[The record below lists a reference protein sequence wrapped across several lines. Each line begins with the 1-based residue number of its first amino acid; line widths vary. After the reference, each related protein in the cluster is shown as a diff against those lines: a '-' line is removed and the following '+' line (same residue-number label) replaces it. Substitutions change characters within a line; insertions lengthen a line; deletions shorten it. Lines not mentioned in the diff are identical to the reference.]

1 MYKTYSVNYVENLER
16 GFKTLVF
23 LIGMLVPVLLYLII
37 KSKDVVFVERAGE
50 GEKEPPS
57 IEERVE
63 AILAEKELASI
74 RIFIH
79 KTNKKLPYTKVDKIA
94 RLEQEMAKKYDVPLH
109 IGLAIT
115 WKESTF
121 KPLAVSP
128 TGPIGAKQ
136 IAFSW
141 WKDTCNLSSK
151 EQLFDLDTN
160 IECGYIAISK
170 YKQQHGTWKK
180 ALAAYHGHP
189 TDIQMNVNYSLT
201 VLEKARKIQALIS

>member
-1 MYKTYSVNYVENLER
+1 MYKTYSVQYVNNLER
-16 GFKTLVF
+16 AFKALVF
-23 LIGMLVPVLLYLII
+23 MIGVTVPIILYLII
-37 KSKDVVFVERAGE
+37 KSKDIIFVPQEA
-50 GEKEPPS
+50 EPPS

-121 KPLAVSP
+121 KPLAVSS

-136 IAFSW
+136 IAFRW
-141 WKDTCNLSSK
+141 WKDSCNLSSK
-151 EQLFDLDTN
+151 QQLFDIDTN

-189 TDIQMNVNYSLT
+189 TDMQMNAKYAFDVA
-201 VLEKARKIQALIS
+201 KRAKIIKRMIG

>member
-1 MYKTYSVNYVENLER
+1 MYKTYSVSYVTNLER

-23 LIGMLVPVLLYLII
+23 LTGMVIPIMLYLII
-37 KSKDVVFVERAGE
+37 KSKDVIFVPQEAE
-50 GEKEPPS
+50 IPS

-121 KPLAVSP
+121 KPMAVSP

-136 IAFSW
+136 IAFRW
-141 WKDTCNLSSK
+141 WKDSCNLSSK
-151 EQLFDLDTN
+151 QQLFDIDTN

>member
-1 MYKTYSVNYVENLER
+1 MYKTYSVSYVTNLER
-16 GFKTLVF
+16 GFKSLVF
-23 LIGMLVPVLLYLII
+23 LLGMVIPVMLYLII
-37 KSKDVVFVERAGE
+37 KSKDVVFVERE
-50 GEKEPPS
+50 GMEKPPS

-63 AILAEKELASI
+63 AILAEKEIASI

-128 TGPIGAKQ
+128 TGPIGLKQ
-136 IAFSW
+136 IAHTW
-141 WKDTCNLSSK
+141 WKDSCELSSK
-151 EQLFDLDTN
+151 QQLFSIDTN

-170 YKQQHGTWKK
+170 YKQQYGTWQK

-189 TDIQMNVNYSLT
+189 TDIQMNLNYSLT
-201 VLEKARKIQALIS
+201 VLEKARKIEKLIS

>member
-1 MYKTYSVNYVENLER
+1 MYKTYSVQYVNNLER
-16 GFKTLVF
+16 AFKALVF
-23 LIGMLVPVLLYLII
+23 MIGVTVPIILYLII
-37 KSKDVVFVERAGE
+37 KSKDIAVV
-50 GEKEPPS
+50 KEEVYTPT
-57 IEERVE
+57 IEERIE
-63 AILAEKELASI
+63 KILAEKELASI

-151 EQLFDLDTN
+151 QQLFDLDTN

-189 TDIQMNVNYSLT
+189 TDIHLNMNYSLT
-201 VLEKARKIQALIS
+201 VLEKARKIQVLIS